1 MKVRM
6 ITTAAGP
13 DGVYPAD
20 SVQDLGGP
28 FARALVDGG
37 YALPLE
43 PMPTE
48 SETLEPP
55 RDATLEPPETETAE
69 PAAETAALPRAA
81 KKTKRG

>member
-43 PMPTE
+43 PMPME
-48 SETLEPP
+48 SEM
-55 RDATLEPPETETAE
+55 LEPPETETAE